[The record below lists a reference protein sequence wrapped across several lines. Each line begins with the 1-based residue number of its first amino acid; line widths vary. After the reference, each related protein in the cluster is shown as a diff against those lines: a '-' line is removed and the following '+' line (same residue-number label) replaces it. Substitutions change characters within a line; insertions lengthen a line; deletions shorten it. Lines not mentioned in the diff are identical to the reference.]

1 MDKPSLRRQL
11 RTLSR
16 ERLTESLR
24 HQGSASIIA
33 QLRAHPLWQA
43 AQHIGLYS
51 ALPDEPN
58 LRPLIDEVAGTK
70 HLYLPRVLD
79 DETMDFFAFSGWQTL
94 EQSGSFGIYEPRLE
108 ERAAVEPSTLDLLI
122 IPALAYDQAGYRLG
136 RGKGYYDRYLQRANY
151 AHRLGVTFA
160 LHPIDQLPHDTWDV
174 PVEDVL
180 TPQPF
185 LL

>member
-43 AQHIGLYS
+43 SQHIGLYS

-70 HLYLPRVLD
+70 HLSLPRVLD
-79 DETMDFFAFSGWQTL
+79 DETQTL

-108 ERAAVEPSTLDLLI
+108 EGAVHPRTLDLLI

-136 RGKGYYDRYLQRANY
+136 RGKGYYDRYLQRANC

-160 LHPIDQLPHDTWDV
+160 LHPIEQLPHDPWDI

-180 TPQPF
+180 TPHPF

>member
-24 HQGSASIIA
+24 LQGSASIIA

-43 AQHIGLYS
+43 AQHVGLYS

-94 EQSGSFGIYEPRLE
+94 EQSGSFGIYEPRLKE
-108 ERAAVEPSTLDLLI
+108 GAVHPRTLDLLI

-136 RGKGYYDRYLQRANY
+136 RGKGYYDRYLLRAQH

-160 LHPIDQLPHDTWDV
+160 LHPIEQLPYDPWDV

-180 TPQPF
+180 APRPA

>member
-16 ERLTESLR
+16 ERLTESLS

-33 QLRAHPLWQA
+33 QLRAHPLWQV

-136 RGKGYYDRYLQRANY
+136 RGKGYYDRYLQRANC

-160 LHPIDQLPHDTWDV
+160 LHPIEQLPHDPWDI

-180 TPQPF
+180 TPHPS

>member
-1 MDKPSLRRQL
+1 MDKPSLRHQL

-16 ERLTESLR
+16 EHLTEDLR
-24 HQGSASIIA
+24 LQGSASIIA
-33 QLRAHPLWQA
+33 QLRAHPLWQT
-43 AQHIGLYS
+43 AQHVGLYS

-79 DETMDFFAFSGWQTL
+79 AETMDFFPFSGWQAL

-108 ERAAVEPSTLDLLI
+108 EGAVHPRTLDLLI
-122 IPALAYDQAGYRLG
+122 IPALAYDLAGYRLG
-136 RGKGYYDRYLQRANY
+136 RGKGYYDRYLQRAQH

-160 LHPIDQLPHDTWDV
+160 LHPIEQLPHDPWDV

-180 TPQPF
+180 TPHPS

>member
-11 RTLSR
+11 RALSR

-43 AQHIGLYS
+43 AQHVGLYS

-94 EQSGSFGIYEPRLE
+94 EQ
-108 ERAAVEPSTLDLLI
+108 
-122 IPALAYDQAGYRLG
+122 
-136 RGKGYYDRYLQRANY
+136 
-151 AHRLGVTFA
+151 
-160 LHPIDQLPHDTWDV
+160 
-174 PVEDVL
+174 
-180 TPQPF
+180 
-185 LL
+185 

>member
-1 MDKPSLRRQL
+1 
-11 RTLSR
+11 
-16 ERLTESLR
+16 
-24 HQGSASIIA
+24 
-33 QLRAHPLWQA
+33 
-43 AQHIGLYS
+43 
-51 ALPDEPN
+51 
-58 LRPLIDEVAGTK
+58 
-70 HLYLPRVLD
+70 
-79 DETMDFFAFSGWQTL
+79 MDFFAFSGWQTL

-136 RGKGYYDRYLQRANY
+136 RGKGYYDRYLQRANC

-160 LHPIDQLPHDTWDV
+160 LHPIEQLPHDPWDI

-180 TPQPF
+180 TPHPF